1 MVPAA
6 DTSSSR
12 EITGVVQRP
21 EPKAALLGER
31 RRSAATP
38 RHRRKRTGQVLQTA
52 YRRSD
57 FIESVHDGSVFAGDW
72 TFTGLNYGCV
82 EAAVMSG
89 MEACRA
95 ICGSPKII
103 FGENYP
109 LP

>member
-1 MVPAA
+1 MHRLHSG
-6 DTSSSR
+6 DT
-12 EITGVVQRP
+12 GYGN
-21 EPKAALLGER
+21 L
-31 RRSAATP
+31 
-38 RHRRKRTGQVLQTA
+38 
-52 YRRSD
+52 
-57 FIESVHDGSVFAGDW
+57 VFAGDW